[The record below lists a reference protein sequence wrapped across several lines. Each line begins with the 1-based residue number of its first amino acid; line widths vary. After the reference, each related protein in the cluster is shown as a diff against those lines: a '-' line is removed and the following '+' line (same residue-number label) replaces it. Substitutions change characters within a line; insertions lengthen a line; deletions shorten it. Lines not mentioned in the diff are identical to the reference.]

1 MAKIATGVKMKTLG
15 ERLFLSGYLFSI
27 NFIHCDSGNIWSCTI
42 DTKCIDESTR
52 LKDIIEFGECHFY
65 YGLPTD
71 YENGD
76 IGDCDKEPML
86 GILNGEPANLSRP
99 VVISVDYN
107 DEISSLD
114 IGYTFSEE
122 YNDSFTNK
130 DFKTMLST
138 TLHRNNNR
146 FIAKSLINEK
156 TKAFYDHIYNKDEG
170 LIHLSGVSMHIPE
183 DLHPNF
189 GFFEGNSPAP
199 LDTIRKA
206 VAESEEIIRKRFMDE
221 EKLPYR
227 DQVGSK
233 NTNRSLINKALKEYT
248 ASELWTNIARNH
260 RHTIKRRAL

>member
-1 MAKIATGVKMKTLG
+1 MAKISTDVKMKTLG
-15 ERLFLSGYLFSI
+15 ERLFLSGYLYSI
-27 NFIHCDSGNIWSCTI
+27 NFIHYDSGSIWSCSI
-42 DTKCIDESTR
+42 DTECIDESTR

-65 YGLPTD
+65 YGLPKD
-71 YENGD
+71 YEYGA
-76 IGDCDKEPML
+76 IEERDKEPML
-86 GILNGEPANLSRP
+86 GILNDEPINLSRP

-107 DEISSLD
+107 EEISSLD

-122 YNDSFTNK
+122 YNDGFTNK

-156 TKAFYDHIYNKDEG
+156 TKAFYDHIYNKDDG
-170 LIHLSGVSMHIPE
+170 LINLSGVSMHIPE

-206 VAESEEIIRKRFMDE
+206 VAECEKNVRRFKNE
-221 EKLPYR
+221 EKIVR

-233 NTNRSLINKALKEYT
+233 NLNKSLFTKPLT
-248 ASELWTNIARNH
+248 ASELWTTIARNH
-260 RHTIKRRAL
+260 RHTIKRRA

>member
-15 ERLFLSGYLFSI
+15 ERLFLSGYLYSI
-27 NFIHCDSGNIWSCTI
+27 NFIHYDSGNIWSCAI
-42 DTKCIDESTR
+42 EAEHIDEPTR

-71 YENGD
+71 YENST
-76 IGDCDKEPML
+76 IGDCDKEPMMA
-86 GILNGEPANLSRP
+86 ILNGEPINLSRP

-107 DEISSLD
+107 EEISSLD

-130 DFKTMLST
+130 DFKTLLST
-138 TLHRNNNR
+138 ILELRRNSNK
-146 FIAKSLINEK
+146 FISKSIANGK
-156 TKAFYDHIYNKDEG
+156 SKDFYDHIYNQDNG
-170 LIHLSGVSMHIPE
+170 LIHLSGVSIDIPE

-189 GFFEGNSPAP
+189 GFFEGNSPAAS
-199 LDTIRKA
+199 DTIRKA
-206 VAESEEIIRKRFMDE
+206 VADSEEIIRRSMAE
-221 EKLPYR
+221 QMAE
-227 DQVGSK
+227 QVISK
-233 NTNRSLINKALKEYT
+233 SSNFNKVLKEYT

>member
-15 ERLFLSGYLFSI
+15 ERLFLSGYLYSI
-27 NFIHCDSGNIWSCTI
+27 NFIHYDSGNIWSCAI
-42 DTKCIDESTR
+42 EAEHIDEPTR

-71 YENGD
+71 YENST
-76 IGDCDKEPML
+76 IGDCDKEPMM
-86 GILNGEPANLSRP
+86 GILNGEPINLSRP

-107 DEISSLD
+107 EEISSLD

-122 YNDSFTNK
+122 YNDGLTNK

-138 TLHRNNNR
+138 ILELRRSTNS
-146 FIAKSLINEK
+146 FIPKSIANGKLKE
-156 TKAFYDHIYNKDEG
+156 FYDHIYNKDDG

-206 VAESEEIIRKRFMDE
+206 VAECEKNVRRFKNE
-221 EKLPYR
+221 GKILR

-233 NTNRSLINKALKEYT
+233 NLNKSLFTKPLT

-260 RHTIKRRAL
+260 RHIIKRRAL